1 MTLSKNIDIDELI
14 TLEKELIRI
23 ANEVKKHLNK
33 YNINYTK
40 DVRYSIFD
48 NLSSIISSL
57 ELYFVLQGN
66 YLLKDEFWTALKNFK
81 NFQ

>member
-1 MTLSKNIDIDELI
+1 MI

-33 YNINYTK
+33 YNINDTK
-40 DVRYSIFD
+40 DVRYSTFD

>member
-1 MTLSKNIDIDELI
+1 LKLKSIKKPINNLNTLTLSKDIDIDELI

-40 DVRYSIFD
+40 NVRYTTFD
-48 NLSSIISSL
+48 NL
-57 ELYFVLQGN
+57 
-66 YLLKDEFWTALKNFK
+66 LL
-81 NFQ
+81 

>member
-1 MTLSKNIDIDELI
+1 MTISKDIDIDELI

-40 DVRYSIFD
+40 DVRGSVKLTKKLF
-48 NLSSIISSL
+48 L
-57 ELYFVLQGN
+57 
-66 YLLKDEFWTALKNFK
+66 
-81 NFQ
+81 

>member
-1 MTLSKNIDIDELI
+1 MTLSKDIDIDELI

-40 DVRYSIFD
+40 DVRY
-48 NLSSIISSL
+48 
-57 ELYFVLQGN
+57 
-66 YLLKDEFWTALKNFK
+66 
-81 NFQ
+81 

>member
-1 MTLSKNIDIDELI
+1 MTLSKDIDIDELI

-40 DVRYSIFD
+40 NVRYTTFD
-48 NLSSIISSL
+48 NLSSIMIFGIVFCFMRQS
-57 ELYFVLQGN
+57 
-66 YLLKDEFWTALKNFK
+66 TRIFK
-81 NFQ
+81 

>member
-23 ANEVKKHLNK
+23 ANEVKKHLKK

>member
-1 MTLSKNIDIDELI
+1 MTLSKDIDIDELI

-57 ELYFVLQGN
+57 ELYFVLRGH